1 MIDPNHTRLRR
12 LWIAH
17 ETDGDF
23 VVCPECS
30 AEWDDD
36 GQPDWAQEWEDF
48 GEVYDDEPNYI
59 CAYWSRS
66 IRIASPQT
74 QLSGAAR
81 STTSFLIRRVLLN

>member
-1 MIDPNHTRLRR
+1 MIDPKPTPDCADCE
-12 LWIAH
+12 WIAH

-48 GEVYDDEPNYI
+48 GEVQDDEPNYI
-59 CAYWSRS
+59 
-66 IRIASPQT
+66 
-74 QLSGAAR
+74 
-81 STTSFLIRRVLLN
+81 

>member
-1 MIDPNHTRLRR
+1 MIDPKPTPDCADCE
-12 LWIAH
+12 WIAH

-48 GEVYDDEPNYI
+48 G
-59 CAYWSRS
+59 
-66 IRIASPQT
+66 
-74 QLSGAAR
+74 
-81 STTSFLIRRVLLN
+81 